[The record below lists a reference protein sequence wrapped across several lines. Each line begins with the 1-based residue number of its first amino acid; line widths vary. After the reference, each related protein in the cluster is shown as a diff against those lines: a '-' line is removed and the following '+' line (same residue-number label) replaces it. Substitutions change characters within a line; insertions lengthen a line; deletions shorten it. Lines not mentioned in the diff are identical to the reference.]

1 MSNKVDIV
9 LENTEI
15 SESGLRKFT
24 VRMINSDKPKLS
36 TNEIPQL
43 LNAIRQSRYDAL
55 SQYTLHFAEEE
66 HLYDPDNFV
75 GTLTIVCKYGV
86 DDITQTLRMED
97 IEWERIS
104 KDSDGTSRTES
115 DAAWNI
121 LHTYQRWQSGR
132 TVLTLSQQDLDAVSD
147 FPFEVIFRATVTV
160 RDNLGDVIGQRVA
173 EFGYIS

>member
-24 VRMINSDKPKLS
+24 VRMINSDKPKLL

-43 LNAIRQSRYDAL
+43 LNAIRQSRYNAL
-55 SQYTLHFAEEE
+55 SQYTLHFEEEE
-66 HLYDPDNFV
+66 HLYDPDHFS
-75 GTLTIVCKYGV
+75 GTLTLVCKYGV

-104 KDSDGTSRTES
+104 KDSEGASRKAS
-115 DAAWNI
+115 DTAWNI
-121 LHTYQRWQSGR
+121 LHSFQRWQSGR
-132 TVLTLSQQDLDAVSD
+132 TVLMLTQQDLDAASD
-147 FPFEVIFRATVTV
+147 FPSEVIFRATVTV

-173 EFGYIS
+173 DFEYVS

>member
-9 LENTEI
+9 LTNTEI

-24 VRMINSDKPKLS
+24 VRMINSDKPKLA

-43 LNAIRQSRYDAL
+43 LNSIRQSRYDAL
-55 SQYTLHFAEEE
+55 SQYTLYFEEE
-66 HLYDPDNFV
+66 DHLYDPDNFS
-75 GTLTIVCKYGV
+75 GTLTLICKYGV

-104 KDSDGTSRTES
+104 KDSEGTSRTAS
-115 DAAWNI
+115 DLAWNI
-121 LHTYQRWQSGR
+121 RHTFENWRTGR
-132 TVLTLSQQDLDAVSD
+132 VTLTLAQQDLDAASD
-147 FPFEVIFRATVTV
+147 FPSEVIFRATVTV

-173 EFGYIS
+173 EFGYVS

>member
-1 MSNKVDIV
+1 MRNKVDIV
-9 LENTEI
+9 LTNTEI

-55 SQYTLHFAEEE
+55 SQYTIHFEEEE
-66 HLYDPDNFV
+66 HLYDPDNFS
-75 GTLTIVCKYGV
+75 GTLTIKCKYGV

-104 KDSDGTSRTES
+104 KNSEGTSRTAS

-132 TVLTLSQQDLDAVSD
+132 TVLTLSQQDLDAASD
-147 FPFEVIFRATVTV
+147 FPSEVIFRATVTI